1 MKKRRKLNTNNVM
14 IVLVFILMLSFC
26 I

>member
-26 I
+26 